1 MARPPRPNVRSWLGC
16 LLTGAASDRRF
27 MRRTSLAS
35 ERTRTGP
42 FRGGRVRPPGGTGW
56 TAAGVLN
63 TRQALRRYSAA
74 VVSRKPLDV
83 GELVRQLGSSEPFR
97 LLDVARGHLLA
108 AGEATDEMELAR
120 RSRPLSL
127 PAEIQWELLPRLALQ
142 APEYA
147 VAGTVEPAYDV
158 GGDTF
163 DHAAQPEA

>member
-35 ERTRTGP
+35 ERTRSGP

-56 TAAGVLN
+56 TAASVLN
-63 TRQALRRYSAA
+63 TPQELRRYSAA

-83 GELVRQLGSSEPFR
+83 GELVRQLGSGEPFR

-108 AGEATDEMELAR
+108 AVGDLEGVDQHDTHRLFLAVVA
-120 RSRPLSL
+120 S
-127 PAEIQWELLPRLALQ
+127 
-142 APEYA
+142 AP
-147 VAGTVEPAYDV
+147 TW
-158 GGDTF
+158 
-163 DHAAQPEA
+163 